1 MAAPGPGRPRGRNT
15 AKQRLVFDVLCE
27 SERFRS
33 AQQVY
38 LEIRQRSSVRIG
50 LTTVYRI
57 LHTLADDRVAET
69 QRAEDGETLYR
80 LRSSGEHRHY
90 LICRGCGRAVAFT
103 PVALEECTSELTA
116 QHQFTEVTHHIDV
129 YGICPQCRS

>member
-15 AKQRLVFDVLCE
+15 VKQRVVFDVLAE
-27 SERFRS
+27 SDRFRS

-38 LEIRQRSSVRIG
+38 LDIRQRSSVRIG

-57 LHTLADDRVAET
+57 LHALADDSVAET

-80 LRSSGEHRHY
+80 LRASGEHRHY
-90 LICRGCGRAVAFT
+90 LVCRRCGRAEAFT
-103 PVALEECTSELTA
+103 PVALEACTGELPA
-116 QHQFTEVTHHIDV
+116 RHRFTDVTHHIDV

>member
-1 MAAPGPGRPRGRNT
+1 MPALDQGRPRGRNT
-15 AKQRLVFDVLCE
+15 AKQRLVFEVLGA
-27 SERFRS
+27 SDRFRS

-38 LEIRQRSSVRIG
+38 LEIRQRSSIRIG

-80 LRSSGEHRHY
+80 LRRSAEHCHY
-90 LICRGCGRAVAFT
+90 L
-103 PVALEECTSELTA
+103 L
-116 QHQFTEVTHHIDV
+116 
-129 YGICPQCRS
+129 